1 MSKLQSL
8 WFRHDFN
15 ASNDEKIVRLL
26 MKKGV
31 AGYGVYWL
39 LIEELAKA
47 DNLELFCS
55 YDELAYKLH
64 IEEESLVKSVVE
76 DFGLFVVRDGK
87 FFAQRLRSDMEE
99 VERAREKRSNA
110 GKKGGG
116 NPNFKKGQ
124 SNPYYTKEINNVN
137 AEDKQEINN
146 VNAED
151 KQIRIRREEIE
162 IRQDKTQKREERGGE
177 SGDNAVAN
185 GASTTGAPPIVFSDI
200 LSLWNATC
208 TSLAKVQKITED
220 RRKKIK
226 ARWGEFGNNP
236 METLKQIFTKI
247 QASDFCIGKSGGRGW
262 KASFD
267 WVFENSQNWVKVIE
281 GNYDNNKSI
290 HYNQGDSVR
299 VQTEKHYRPPTEK
312 ERALAYLHDEE
323 PKMVEIELGEGEWVD
338 KNGRR
343 TYGTGRF
350 TVPNDAPPRPSGKH
364 VWVDSDHIW
373 TIL

>member
-1 MSKLQSL
+1 MGKLQSL

-162 IRQDKTQKREERGGE
+162 IRQDKTQKREEREGE

-247 QASDFCIGKSGGRGW
+247 QASDFCIGNSGGRGW

-267 WVFENSQNWVKVIE
+267 WVFENSQNWIKVIE
-281 GNYDNNKSI
+281 GNYDNSQST
-290 HYNQGDSVR
+290 HYNNGTAVK
-299 VQTEKHYRPPTEK
+299 VQTTTRYLPPTEK
-312 ERALAYLHDEE
+312 ERALALLDERE
-323 PKMVEIELGEGEWVD
+323 PRQTEVILGCDEWID
-338 KNGRR
+338 SGNRR

-350 TVPNDAPPRPSGKH
+350 TVPYDAPPRPSCKH
-364 VWVDSDHIW
+364 VWVNSDHQW
-373 TIL
+373 MIL